1 MLFNKA
7 SCRKRKHYGST
18 MLTDPDYWNALTDP
32 NYWNA
37 LTDPDSRN
45 VLTGPIYSGS
55 LSAVEG
61 PDYAQQPCIFQPHHS
76 RIALGNSC
84 GESYLW
90 YRHLLEQT
98 LSPFIVYFL

>member
-32 NYWNA
+32 
-37 LTDPDSRN
+37 DSRN

-61 PDYAQQPCIFQPHHS
+61 PDF
-76 RIALGNSC
+76 
-84 GESYLW
+84 
-90 YRHLLEQT
+90 RHLL
-98 LSPFIVYFL
+98 FIFYKRCIIRALCINQSYLTH